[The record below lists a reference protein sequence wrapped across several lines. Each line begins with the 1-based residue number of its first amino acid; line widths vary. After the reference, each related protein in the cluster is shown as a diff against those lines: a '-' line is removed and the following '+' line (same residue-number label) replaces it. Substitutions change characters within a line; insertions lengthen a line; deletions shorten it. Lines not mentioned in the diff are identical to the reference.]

1 MLREYIVLIE
11 PNRYN
16 PLMFIFA
23 LLVKAERGV
32 LFSGINKW
40 RNTLKSLDVE
50 IVAGMVTGMITQENT
65 PAFMSQS

>member
-1 MLREYIVLIE
+1 MTRIGLSKKLNGALREYIVLIE

-32 LFSGINKW
+32 FGFLHK
-40 RNTLKSLDVE
+40 
-50 IVAGMVTGMITQENT
+50 
-65 PAFMSQS
+65 